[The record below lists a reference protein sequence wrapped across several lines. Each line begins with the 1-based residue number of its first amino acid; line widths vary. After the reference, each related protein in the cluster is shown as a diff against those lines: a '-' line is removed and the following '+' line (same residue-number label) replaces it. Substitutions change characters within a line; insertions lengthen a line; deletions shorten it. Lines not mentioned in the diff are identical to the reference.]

1 MEGED
6 PRMVR
11 NSIGVSTCSSGKW
24 SINYFM
30 RRSASGQPVD
40 FFQSPDQHHWYWAM
54 DGFVNDGVLYVTLLC
69 VRQKAKT
76 PAEPYGFDTCGAELA
91 RVTDL
96 GENPRNWTLEYFRLA
111 APETRAFPSATA
123 VVSGA
128 YAYIFALDEKP
139 STRPLILTRIP
150 LSHLD
155 SADESIE
162 YYARDGSWKSGFV
175 PSDAEAVMRTG
186 SSELSVRYH
195 PELKKWVAILVD
207 PNGTGVILM
216 RTADQIE
223 GPWTEG
229 RALYQ
234 LPELTEDS
242 REKHPNWICYA
253 GKEHQE
259 FSKPATALVTYVCNS
274 LVPRELLGEPDLYVP
289 KVVVLPIASDP

>member
-1 MEGED
+1 MGGED

-11 NSIGVSTCSSGKW
+11 NSIGVSTCSGGQWSIRYYIRRNPSGK
-24 SINYFM
+24 
-30 RRSASGQPVD
+30 PVD
-40 FFQSPDQHHWYWAM
+40 FFQSPEQDHWYWAM
-54 DGFVNDGVLYVTLLC
+54 DGFMNNGTLYITLLC
-69 VRQKAKT
+69 IHHQAKT
-76 PAEPYGFDTCGAELA
+76 PTDPYGFGTCGADLA

-96 GENPRNWTLEYFRLA
+96 ERDPQDWTFQYFRLA

-123 VVSGA
+123 VVYGE

-150 LSHLD
+150 LAHLD
-155 SADESIE
+155 SAEESIE
-162 YYARDGSWKSGFV
+162 YYAQDGYWKSGFV
-175 PSDAEAVMRTG
+175 PSDAAAVMRTG

-207 PNGTGVILM
+207 PTGTGVILA
-216 RTADQIE
+216 RTADKIE
-223 GPWTEG
+223 GPWTDG
-229 RALYQ
+229 RVLYH

-253 GKEHQE
+253 GKEHVE
-259 FSKPATALVTYVCNS
+259 FSKPTRASVTYVCNS

-289 KVVVLPIASDP
+289 KVVDLPIPSD